1 MPILEIK
8 EVKKSFNSLVA
19 LDRVNLTINHG
30 DFFGL
35 LGPNG
40 AGKSTMMNSIV
51 GYFNFENG
59 NISLNG
65 ININKEN
72 LLYRMEI
79 GYVPQEISLYQE
91 LSAIQNLKIFG
102 GFYNLSKNLMNER
115 IEFAL
120 NLVQLEDRKTDLVKN
135 FSGGMKRRLNLA
147 ISILHDPELILC
159 DEPTVG
165 VDPQSRNAI
174 FEMLTKLN
182 KKGKTIVYTTH
193 YMEEAE
199 RLCNRL
205 AIIDYGKIIAEGT
218 LGDLIALLDKRETIK
233 IRKSIE
239 ADNLLNDLQKFGE
252 INESDFYYEIIPINE
267 GIKNSQLFEKLEK
280 LNLPSHLL
288 ELTSASLEDVF
299 LNLTG
304 RRLRD

>member
-8 EVKKSFNSLVA
+8 QLVKSFNGLTA
-19 LDRVNLTINHG
+19 LDQVDFSIIKG
-30 DFFGL
+30 EFFGL

-40 AGKSTMMNSIV
+40 AGKSTLMNCII
-51 GYFNFENG
+51 GYLKPDGGTILFNSK
-59 NISLNG
+59 NISELNL
-65 ININKEN
+65 N
-72 LLYRMEI
+72 YRLNI
-79 GYVPQEISLYQE
+79 GYVPQEIALYE
-91 LSAIQNLKIFG
+91 EFSALQNLKLFG
-102 GFYNLSKNLMNER
+102 SFYNLSKTKLSKR
-115 IEFAL
+115 ISDVL
-120 NLVQLEDRKTDLVKN
+120 KLVQLEDRKNDVVKN

-147 ISILHDPELILC
+147 VSILHDPELILC

-174 FEMLTKLN
+174 FEMLNELN
-182 KKGKTIVYTTH
+182 KEGKTILYTTH

-218 LGDLIALLDKRETIK
+218 LSDLISLLDKKETIK
-233 IRKSIE
+233 IRKAQASVNSLDTIKSLGTITE
-239 ADNLLNDLQKFGE
+239 TDY
-252 INESDFYYEIIPINE
+252 YYEVIP
-267 GIKNSQLFEKLEK
+267 NSSFNTNSKIFTTLENM
-280 LNLPSHLL
+280 NLPSHLL
-288 ELTSASLEDVF
+288 ELSRASLEDVF